1 MKLLMLLLG
10 LSVSSVVLAH
20 GPTPQKTDES
30 VQVGSSAADMWKRV
44 SDPCAIAQWHP
55 EVTAC
60 SPVNEKQQ
68 TLTLK
73 NGKQL
78 LQEIDEVAQAE
89 MTVSYRLSGEID
101 LEALPVSSLNGKIK
115 VSPDGSGAKIS
126 WTARYYRAFTGN
138 EPPAGQD
145 DESAKSAVDSF
156 VKAGLQGLKEG
167 RAAKS
172 AAKSHDLIDRCC
184 VALRS
189 TFKRWGLN
197 WCA

>member
-1 MKLLMLLLG
+1 MKWLMLFVG

-30 VQVGSSAADMWKRV
+30 MQVGSSAADIWKRV

-55 EVTAC
+55 EVSAC
-60 SPVNEKQQ
+60 VPVNEKQQ

-78 LQEIDEVAQAE
+78 LQEIDEVAQAD
-89 MTVSYRLSGEID
+89 MTIAYRLSGEID

-115 VSPDGSGAKIS
+115 VSPDGSGAKINWS
-126 WTARYYRAFTGN
+126 ARYYRAFTGN

-145 DESAKSAVDSF
+145 DESAKNAVDHF

-167 RAAKS
+167 RAAK
-172 AAKSHDLIDRCC
+172 AASKGQRWSDRCC
-184 VALRS
+184 VALRPV
-189 TFKRWGLN
+189 FKRMGLA